1 MNGAVEHQLTL
12 SAPPLG
18 VEAGTA
24 EIDVRALGRRARLG
38 DVVRFAFAVSVE
50 RFVRCDATLRL
61 AADETA
67 VHDARVC
74 VRRLRSDLRTFSEL
88 LDRDWAAGLRERL
101 RWPQDVLSAAR
112 DADVVIETVRRASA
126 ALSES
131 DRRIVDD
138 VLAPLRAAR
147 ERAYDVVRAMLQ
159 DPRYEPLR
167 CAMIDAAEHP
177 PLNARAGEPAAGAIA
192 EILDGA
198 WKTLR
203 RRVRKRSRPPSD
215 RELHGIRIAG
225 KRVRYAAEAV
235 APVAGRRAERL
246 RRDAERLQTVLG
258 DQHDAVLAGERLRS
272 LGADGAQAFAAG
284 ELAAVTS
291 AAERAAR
298 RSWRKAWRATK
309 RAYRRLR

>member
-1 MNGAVEHQLTL
+1 MNGAVERELKL

-18 VEAGTA
+18 AEACTA
-24 EIDVRALGRRARLG
+24 EIDVRVPGRHACLG
-38 DVVRFAFAVSVE
+38 DIARGAFAVSVD
-50 RFVRCDATLRL
+50 RFIRCEAALRL

-74 VRRLRSDLRTFSEL
+74 VRRLRSDLRTFSAL
-88 LDRDWAAGLRERL
+88 LDASWAAELRERL

-112 DADVVIETVRRASA
+112 DADVVIESVRRASA

-131 DRRIVDD
+131 DRRIVED

-159 DPRYEPLR
+159 DPRYEPLLR
-167 CAMIDAAEHP
+167 AMIDAVRRP
-177 PLNARAGEPAAGAIA
+177 PLNARADEPAAGAID
-192 EILDGA
+192 EILGGG

-203 RRVRKRSRPPSD
+203 RRVRERSRPPSD
-215 RELHGIRIAG
+215 RELHGIRIAA

-235 APVAGRRAERL
+235 APVAGRRAERFG
-246 RRDAERLQTVLG
+246 RDAERLQTVLG

-272 LGADGAQAFAAG
+272 LGADGAQAFVAG

-291 AAERAAR
+291 AAEHAAR
-298 RSWRKAWRATK
+298 RSWREAWRVAK
-309 RAYRRLR
+309 RTYRRVR